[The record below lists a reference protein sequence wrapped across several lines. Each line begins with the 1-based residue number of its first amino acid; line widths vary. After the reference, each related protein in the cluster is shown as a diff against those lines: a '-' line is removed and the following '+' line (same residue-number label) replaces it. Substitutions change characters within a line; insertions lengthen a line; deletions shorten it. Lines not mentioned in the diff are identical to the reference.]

1 MFNNFRVLNAP
12 FLYNRVPC
20 YKKGMVLL
28 DKYKI
33 YYVSIKLDKTYMN
46 QPKYFTAGTFR
57 SIQVTNNIY
66 LYVFQSKSN
75 AYCSQMPISKI
86 LCLCLGKSAK
96 TPWES

>member
-1 MFNNFRVLNAP
+1 
-12 FLYNRVPC
+12 
-20 YKKGMVLL
+20 MVLL

-57 SIQVTNNIY
+57 SIQVKNNIY

-75 AYCSQMPISKI
+75 AYCSQIPISKI
-86 LCLCLGKSAK
+86 QCLCLGKSAK
-96 TPWES
+96 TLWES